1 MQKLKKETSLKED
14 NIMKAN
20 ETKNTK
26 ATTKVAEKKTTTKKV
41 ATKKAETKKV
51 ENKEKKNQKVTA
63 TMQEVVDMMTKA
75 GIKIYNPDSKGNY
88 RIMGS
93 KKGSSLNLQTKKYI
107 IFSTDDDYAAVEAVK
122 GKYSDLVLGK
132 GANSQDKSRPN
143 SVEFTA
149 VETLKGLL
157 AVYAKNPA
165 NKPVAA
171 K

>member
-1 MQKLKKETSLKED
+1 
-14 NIMKAN
+14 MKAN

-26 ATTKVAEKKTTTKKV
+26 VATKETTKKVAEKKTETKKP
-41 ATKKAETKKV
+41 ATKKV
-51 ENKEKKNQKVTA
+51 ENKEKKNQKVTV

-75 GIKIYNPDSKGNY
+75 GIKIYNPDGKGNY

-93 KKGSSLNLQTKKYI
+93 KKGSSINLQTKKYI

-122 GKYSDLVLGK
+122 GKYQDLVLGK

-149 VETLKGLL
+149 LETLKGLL

>member
-1 MQKLKKETSLKED
+1 
-14 NIMKAN
+14 MKAN
-20 ETKNTK
+20 ETKNTKVATK
-26 ATTKVAEKKTTTKKV
+26 ATTKVAEKKTTTTKKT
-41 ATKKAETKKV
+41 ATKKVETKKV

-63 TMQEVVDMMTKA
+63 TMQEVVDMMNKA

-149 VETLKGLL
+149 IETLKGLL

>member
-1 MQKLKKETSLKED
+1 
-14 NIMKAN
+14 MKAN

-26 ATTKVAEKKTTTKKV
+26 VATKATTKETTKKVAEKKTTTKKTE
-41 ATKKAETKKV
+41 TKKPATKKV
-51 ENKEKKNQKVTA
+51 ENKEKKNQKVTV

-93 KKGSSLNLQTKKYI
+93 KKGSSINLQTKKYI

-149 VETLKGLL
+149 LETLKGLL

>member
-1 MQKLKKETSLKED
+1 
-14 NIMKAN
+14 MKAN

-26 ATTKVAEKKTTTKKV
+26 VATKATTKKVAEKKTTTKK
-41 ATKKAETKKV
+41 TETKKV
-51 ENKEKKNQKVTA
+51 ENKEKKNQKVTV

-75 GIKIYNPDSKGNY
+75 GIKIYNPDGKGNY

-93 KKGSSLNLQTKKYI
+93 KKGSSINLQTKKYI

-122 GKYSDLVLGK
+122 GKYQDLVLGK

-149 VETLKGLL
+149 LETLKGLL

>member
-1 MQKLKKETSLKED
+1 
-14 NIMKAN
+14 MKAN

-26 ATTKVAEKKTTTKKV
+26 VATKATTKKVAEKKTTTKKTE
-41 ATKKAETKKV
+41 TKKPATKKV
-51 ENKEKKNQKVTA
+51 ENKEKKNQKVTV

-93 KKGSSLNLQTKKYI
+93 KKGSSINLQTKKYI

-122 GKYSDLVLGK
+122 GKYQDLVLGK

-149 VETLKGLL
+149 LETLKGLL

>member
-1 MQKLKKETSLKED
+1 
-14 NIMKAN
+14 MKAN

-26 ATTKVAEKKTTTKKV
+26 VATKETTKKVAEKKTETKKTE
-41 ATKKAETKKV
+41 TKKPATKKV
-51 ENKEKKNQKVTA
+51 ENKEKKNQKVTV

-75 GIKIYNPDSKGNY
+75 GIKIYNPDGKGNY

-93 KKGSSLNLQTKKYI
+93 KKGSSINLQTKKYI

-122 GKYSDLVLGK
+122 GKYQDLVLGK

-149 VETLKGLL
+149 LETLKGLL

>member
-1 MQKLKKETSLKED
+1 MQKLKNETSLKED

-26 ATTKVAEKKTTTKKV
+26 VATKETTKKVAEKKTETKKP
-41 ATKKAETKKV
+41 ATKKV
-51 ENKEKKNQKVTA
+51 ENKEKKNQKVTV

-75 GIKIYNPDSKGNY
+75 GIKIYNPDGKGNY

-93 KKGSSLNLQTKKYI
+93 KKGSSINLQTKKYI

-122 GKYSDLVLGK
+122 GKYQDLVLGK

-149 VETLKGLL
+149 LETLKGLL